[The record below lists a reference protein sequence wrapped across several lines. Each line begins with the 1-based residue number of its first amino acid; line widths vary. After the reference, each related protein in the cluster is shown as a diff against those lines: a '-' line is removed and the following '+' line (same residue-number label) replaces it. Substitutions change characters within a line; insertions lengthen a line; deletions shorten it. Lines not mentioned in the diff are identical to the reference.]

1 MSHASTPAAVQDARG
16 LTEDLIRV
24 SVGIEDVS
32 DLTADLDHALRTG
45 PL

>member
-1 MSHASTPAAVQDARG
+1 MQAHQLRYKIPEVSLAK
-16 LTEDLIRV
+16 DLIRV